1 MKKET
6 ISNAL
11 SVVVSLCTGY
21 VICDW
26 LYEKGRKQGFS
37 EGFEQGGNIGKLI
50 GYADCLKVVTDCTK
64 PETKEENESE

>member
-6 ISNAL
+6 ISNIL
-11 SVVVSLCTGY
+11 SEAVILGTVY

-37 EGFEQGGNIGKLI
+37 EGFEQGGSMGKLI
-50 GYADCLKVVTDCTK
+50 GYVDCLKVVTDRTK

>member
-6 ISNAL
+6 ISNIL
-11 SVVVSLCTGY
+11 SAVASIGTAY

-37 EGFEQGGNIGKLI
+37 EGQEQGYEVGKLMA
-50 GYADCLKVVTDCTK
+50 YTDCLRKVTNRIK
-64 PETKEENESE
+64 PENEENESE

>member
-6 ISNAL
+6 ISNIL
-11 SVVVSLCTGY
+11 SEAVILGTVY

-37 EGFEQGGNIGKLI
+37 EGFEQGGNIGKI
-50 GYADCLKVVTDCTK
+50 TGYVDCLKVVTDCTK